1 MLTYL
6 GAACKAAR
14 EEAGVSQMAVVG
26 ALPPSKRGEGPRYP
40 SILSRFENGQGWP
53 ERVDEIVRAYAAMTD
68 REEISIWANAVTRWA
83 EVLGSRTAERLAREA
98 SQAADALAGT
108 RVRSRQPG
116 RAKPR

>member
-14 EEAGVSQMAVVG
+14 EEAGVSQMAVVA

-40 SILSRFENGQGWP
+40 SLLSRFENGQGWP

-68 REEISIWANAVTRWA
+68 RTEISLWADAVTRWA
-83 EVLGSRTAERLAREA
+83 AVLGSRTAERLAREA
-98 SQAADALAGT
+98 GRAADASAET
-108 RVRSRQPG
+108 RPRSSRPA